1 MRKSTTT
8 PTTTREPPPTTTT
21 LVTRITELVHACFT
35 GLYIETRE
43 PEEAVRDLT
52 QLARR
57 ESWRLG
63 IWDCDAGLTFPCENT
78 PPASPTDTND
88 PLAVLRSA
96 GQLSQGAATTV
107 LVLQNFHRFLG
118 STEILQAVQKQVSA
132 GKHTRTFVVI
142 LAPVVNLPPE
152 IEKALAGASSSG
164 QTDSGV
170 TARVFGS
177 LLTWLNDHEE
187 RRVLRRH
194 VQRRQQ
200 AAAGVRPG

>member
-1 MRKSTTT
+1 LDAPLSAQRPTHAHPLPRRHYAPKKEYDHT
-8 PTTTREPPPTTTT
+8 PRTPVHHRHHHARHPDHRTRPRP
-21 LVTRITELVHACFT
+21 LH
-35 GLYIETRE
+35 GLSIETRE

-63 IWDCDAGLTFPCENT
+63 IWDCDAGLAFPWKNT

-96 GQLSQGAATTV
+96 GQLSQGAATTL

-142 LAPVVNLPPE
+142 LAPVVNLPPGDRE
-152 IEKALAGASSSG
+152 GTRRGHFIGPSRFWR
-164 QTDSGV
+164 DSPRV
-170 TARVFGS
+170 RLTA
-177 LLTWLNDHEE
+177 
-187 RRVLRRH
+187 H
-194 VQRRQQ
+194 V
-200 AAAGVRPG
+200 AE